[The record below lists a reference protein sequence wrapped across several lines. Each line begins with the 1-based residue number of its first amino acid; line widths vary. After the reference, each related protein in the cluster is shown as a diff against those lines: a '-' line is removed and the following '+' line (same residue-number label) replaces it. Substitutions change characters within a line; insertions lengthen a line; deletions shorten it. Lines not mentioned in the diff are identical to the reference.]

1 MVAPWLVLL
10 AALCTFLLGVFV
22 WAVFEHFLTTG
33 VPSTLQNPAKF
44 RFLHCVFLYMV
55 TLKLGI
61 CSMPRFIQFLHNSVR
76 IKKDPGLVVTDLL
89 FGTAPV
95 RLFQPKAASPGPP
108 RGIIFFHGGEAVLGS
123 LDMYRALCAF
133 LSQETDSVLLSVGK
147 LLEEISLATVWFC
160 RAFTP
165 VVDGQERVQGGMGIS
180 ASFWQVCVVICGHS
194 AGAGIVTLTSQT
206 LVGRSGLPRIRAQ
219 VLIYPIVQLINF
231 RLPSFPQNQHVQ
243 FLTRN
248 GAFIPPE
255 VWKKYWK
262 WVSADNIPE
271 RFKKTD
277 WTDYQP
283 VFPGPFN
290 EAAYLENNPLLD
302 VKHTRLIKDD
312 ETIAQLPEAFLVSCE
327 YDILR
332 DDIFLCKKCLEDQGV
347 PVTWYHVEDGFH
359 GSLILFDR
367 KPFSFPCSLKIVNA
381 LVSYIKS
388 TL

>member
-1 MVAPWLVLL
+1 MVVPWLVLL

-22 WAVFEHFLTTG
+22 WAVFEHFLATG
-33 VPSTLQNPAKF
+33 VPSTLQHPAKF
-44 RFLHCVFLYMV
+44 QFLHCVFLYMV
-55 TLKLGI
+55 TWGNLLEKLGI
-61 CSMPRFIQFLHNSVR
+61 FSMPRFIQFLHNSVR
-76 IKKDPGLVVTDLL
+76 IKKAPGLVVTDLR

-108 RGIIFFHGGEAVLGS
+108 RGIVFFHGGEAVFGS
-123 LDMYRALCAF
+123 LGKMVPGGFVKEEPRLHAQLCPPLPWEPCWSHSKESAAGHSYR
-133 LSQETDSVLLSVGK
+133 DK
-147 LLEEISLATVWFC
+147 LLEEISLSTVWFC

-231 RLPSFPQNQHVQ
+231 RLPSFPPNQHVQ
-243 FLTRN
+243 FLTRKFMIQTTN
-248 GAFIPPE
+248 PC
-255 VWKKYWK
+255 
-262 WVSADNIPE
+262 
-271 RFKKTD
+271 
-277 WTDYQP
+277 
-283 VFPGPFN
+283 FPGPFN
-290 EAAYLENNPLLD
+290 KAAYLENNPLLD
-302 VKHTRLIKDD
+302 VEHTPLIKND

-332 DDIFLCKKCLEDQGV
+332 DDILFYKKCLEDQGV
-347 PVTWYHVEDGFH
+347 PVTYHVEDGFH

-381 LVSYIKS
+381 IVSYIKS